1 MSRQASIK
9 KNLNLR
15 ARIIQ
20 AIRIFFIEN
29 NYLEVETPLRIPA
42 PAPEAFIDAQNS
54 GKWFLHTSPELC
66 MKRLL
71 SAGYS
76 HIFQICKCFRAKER
90 GSKHIPEFTILEWY
104 SVNNTYVDL
113 MDQCED
119 LVRFVASKI
128 GFGDLIVFQGNN
140 VDLKKPWDRITVLEA
155 FEKYSPLSLEKAI
168 LEDSFD
174 EIITSE
180 IEPNLGIKKPVFL
193 YDYPASRSTLAK
205 LKKED
210 SSLSQRCELYMAGQ
224 ELSNGFTELTDP
236 IEQRKRFEEELSYRK
251 SQGSI
256 VYPMPEKFL
265 TDLKAMPDAA
275 GIAFGIDRLIMLFA
289 DSPLIDNVIAF
300 TPEDL

>member
-1 MSRQASIK
+1 VTRQTSIK
-9 KNLNLR
+9 ENLKLR
-15 ARIIQ
+15 AGIIQ
-20 AIRIFFIEN
+20 AIRRFFIDN
-29 NYLEVETPLRIPA
+29 DYLEVETPLRIPA
-42 PAPEAFIDAQNS
+42 PAPEAFIDAQDS
-54 GKWFLHTSPELC
+54 GQWFLQTSPELC

-71 SAGYS
+71 SAGFS
-76 HIFQICKCFRAKER
+76 RIFQICKCFRAKER
-90 GSKHIPEFTILEWY
+90 GGKHLPEFTILEWY
-104 SVNNTYVDL
+104 SANKTYVDL
-113 MDQCED
+113 MEQCED
-119 LVRFVASKI
+119 LVRFVAAGTGSE
-128 GFGDLIVFQGNN
+128 DLIVFQGNN
-140 VDLKKPWDRITVLEA
+140 VDLKKPWDRMTVLEA
-155 FEKYSPLSLEKAI
+155 FEKYSPVSLEKAL

-174 EIITSE
+174 EIIACE

-193 YDYPASRSTLAK
+193 YDYPASKSALAR

-210 SSLSQRCELYMAGQ
+210 NSLAQRCELYMAGL

-236 IEQRKRFEEELSYRK
+236 LEQRKRFEQELSHRK
-251 SQGSI
+251 SDGSI